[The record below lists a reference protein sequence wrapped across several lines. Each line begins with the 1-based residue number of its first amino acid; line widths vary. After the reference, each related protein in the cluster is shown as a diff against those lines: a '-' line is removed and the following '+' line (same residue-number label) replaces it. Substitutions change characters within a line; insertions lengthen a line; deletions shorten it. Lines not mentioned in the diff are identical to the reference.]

1 MATFLH
7 RLGRGAF
14 RRRWLTLLLWA
25 VVLGIAG
32 AVAAGSSGGS
42 GGSNVT
48 LPGIEAQKAYDVLD
62 EKFPAANADG
72 ASARVVVRAP
82 DGQKLADSGPRAEVR
97 SLLGALKDS
106 SPSVASVADPFAA
119 KTVSADGTTGYAQVT
134 YKAKAAELS
143 DADHNRLDDA
153 LDAAREHGLTVE
165 ASGSA
170 LAPAESASSSEAIGF
185 MLAALILVITFGSF
199 IAAGMPLL
207 TAVVGVGVTMG
218 AITALTAALNLN
230 SSTSALATML
240 GIAVGIDYALFIV
253 SRYRSERAA
262 GHEAREAAGR
272 ANGTAGSAVVFA
284 GLTVVIALVGLAV
297 VNLPILTAMGM
308 AGAGAVVVAVL
319 VAITL
324 VPALLALAPDR
335 VLGRTSRKKSR
346 QESGQKSGQ
355 ESRQES
361 RQESGPKSRPKTTA
375 SKPPAAERWA
385 AFVLRRPWKVLILAV
400 LGLGVIAL
408 PATQL
413 ELGLPDDSSKP
424 TSTTERKAYDMLA
437 ESFGPGFNGPL
448 TLVVSGGDPA
458 ATKTAV
464 GQLDG
469 RVKDLKDVAAVTPAT
484 YNPSGDTAMITVVPK
499 SSPSSEQ
506 TKDLVHTIRDQAHG
520 VETAT
525 GAQALV
531 SGTTAMN
538 IDVAAKFSAAI
549 VPYLA
554 LVVGLAF
561 LVLILVFR
569 SILVPLK
576 AALGFLLSV
585 LASLGVVVAV
595 FQWGWFKDLFG
606 LQTTGPIMSLM
617 PILMVGIV
625 FGLAMDY
632 QVFLVTRIRE
642 AYVHGAD
649 SRTAI
654 TEGFRHSG
662 KVVMAA
668 ALIMTGVFGGFIGG
682 ADAMIK
688 SLGLGLA
695 AAVIFDAFV
704 VRMTIVPAVL
714 ALLGQR
720 AWSLPGWID
729 RRLPHVDIEGE
740 KLGDAIPAS
749 AEPAHRDADFT
760 PTR

>member
-7 RLGRGAF
+7 RIGRGAF
-14 RRRWLTLLLWA
+14 KRRWLTLLLWA

-32 AVAAGSSGGS
+32 AAAAGSSGS
-42 GGSNVT
+42 SNSNIT
-48 LPGIEAQKAYDVLD
+48 LPGIEAQKAYDVLG

-82 DGQKLADSGPRAEVR
+82 DGEKLADSGPRAEVS
-97 SLLGALKDS
+97 SLLKDLEAS
-106 SPSVASVADPFAA
+106 SPRVASVADPFAA
-119 KTVSADGTTGYAQVT
+119 KTISADGTTGYAQVT
-134 YKAKAAELS
+134 YKAKAADLT
-143 DADHNRLDDA
+143 DADHHRVDDA
-153 LDAAREHGLTVE
+153 LDAARDQGLTVE

-170 LAPAESASSSEAIGF
+170 LSPAESGSSSEALGF
-185 MLAALILVITFGSF
+185 VLAALILVITFGSF

-207 TAVVGVGVTMG
+207 TALVGVGVTMS
-218 AITALTAALNLN
+218 AVSALTAALDLS
-230 SSTSALATML
+230 SSTSALAAML

-253 SRYRSERAA
+253 SRYGSERAA
-262 GHEAREAAGR
+262 GHDAREAAAR

-297 VNLPILTAMGM
+297 VNLPVLTAMGM
-308 AGAGAVVVAVL
+308 AGAGAVIIAVL

-324 VPALLALAPDR
+324 VPALLAFAPDR
-335 VLGRTSRKKSR
+335 ALGRSSSRKPAR
-346 QESGQKSGQ
+346 T
-355 ESRQES
+355 
-361 RQESGPKSRPKTTA
+361 KTTA
-375 SKPPAAERWA
+375 LKPPTAERWA
-385 AFVLRRPWKVLILAV
+385 AFVLRRPWKVLLFSV

-408 PATQL
+408 PATKL

-424 TSTTERKAYDMLA
+424 TATTERKAYDMLT

-448 TLVVSGGDPA
+448 TLVVSDSDAA

-464 GQLDG
+464 GQLTD
-469 RVKDLKDVAAVTPAT
+469 RVADLKDVAAVTPAI
-484 YNPSGDTAMITVVPK
+484 YNPAGDTAMVTVVPK
-499 SSPSSEQ
+499 SPPASEQ
-506 TKDLVHTIRDQAHG
+506 TNDLVHTIRDQAQG
-520 VETAT
+520 VRTAT

-538 IDVAAKFSAAI
+538 IDVAAKFSAAMF
-549 VPYLA
+549 PYLA

-585 LASLGVVVAV
+585 LASLGAVVAV

-606 LQTTGPIMSLM
+606 LQATGPIMSLM
-617 PILMVGIV
+617 PILLVGIV

-642 AYVHGAD
+642 AYVHGAEP
-649 SRTAI
+649 RAAI

-662 KVVMAA
+662 KVVIAA
-668 ALIMTGVFGGFIGG
+668 ALIMTGVFGGFVGG
-682 ADAMIK
+682 DDAMIK
-688 SLGLGLA
+688 SLGFGLA
-695 AAVIFDAFV
+695 VAVIFDAFV

-720 AWSLPGWID
+720 AWSLPGWLD

-740 KLGDAIPAS
+740 KLGSAVPAPH
-749 AEPAHRDADFT
+749 EPAPRDADFT

>member
-7 RLGRGAF
+7 RIGRGAF
-14 RRRWLTLLLWA
+14 KRRWLTLLLWA

-32 AVAAGSSGGS
+32 AAAAGSSGS
-42 GGSNVT
+42 SSNSNIT
-48 LPGIEAQKAYDVLD
+48 LPGIEAQKAYDVLG

-82 DGQKLADSGPRAEVR
+82 DGEKLADSGPRAEVS
-97 SLLGALKDS
+97 SLLKDLKAS
-106 SPSVASVADPFAA
+106 SPRVASVSDPFAA
-119 KTVSADGTTGYAQVT
+119 KTISADGTTGYAQVT
-134 YKAKAAELS
+134 YKAKAADLT
-143 DADHNRLDDA
+143 DADHNRVDDA
-153 LDAAREHGLTVE
+153 LDAARDQGLTVE

-170 LAPAESASSSEAIGF
+170 LAPAESGSSSEALGF
-185 MLAALILVITFGSF
+185 VLAALILVITFGSL

-207 TAVVGVGVTMG
+207 TALIGVGVTMS
-218 AITALTAALNLN
+218 AITALTAALDLS
-230 SSTSALATML
+230 SSTSALAAML

-262 GHEAREAAGR
+262 GHDAREAAAR

-297 VNLPILTAMGM
+297 VNLPVLTAMGM
-308 AGAGAVVVAVL
+308 AGAGAVIVAVL

-324 VPALLALAPDR
+324 VPALLAFAPDR
-335 VLGRTSRKKSR
+335 ALGRSSSRKPAR
-346 QESGQKSGQ
+346 T
-355 ESRQES
+355 
-361 RQESGPKSRPKTTA
+361 KTTA
-375 SKPPAAERWA
+375 LKPPAAERWA
-385 AFVLRRPWKVLILAV
+385 AFVLRRPWKVLLFSV

-408 PATQL
+408 PATKL

-424 TSTTERKAYDMLA
+424 TATTERKAYDMLT

-448 TLVVSGGDPA
+448 TLVVSDSDPA
-458 ATKTAV
+458 ATKAAV
-464 GQLDG
+464 GQLTDH
-469 RVKDLKDVAAVTPAT
+469 VADLKDVAAVTPAT
-484 YNPSGDTAMITVVPK
+484 YNPAGDTAMVTVVPK
-499 SSPSSEQ
+499 SSPASEQ
-506 TKDLVHTIRDQAHG
+506 TNDLVHTIRDQAQG
-520 VETAT
+520 VQAAT

-538 IDVAAKFSAAI
+538 IDVAAKFSAAMF
-549 VPYLA
+549 PYLA

-585 LASLGVVVAV
+585 LASLGAVVAV

-606 LQTTGPIMSLM
+606 LQTAGPIMSLM
-617 PILMVGIV
+617 PILLVGIV

-642 AYVHGAD
+642 AYVHGAEP
-649 SRTAI
+649 RAAI

-662 KVVMAA
+662 KVVIAA
-668 ALIMTGVFGGFIGG
+668 ALIMTGVFGGFVGG
-682 ADAMIK
+682 NDVMIK
-688 SLGLGLA
+688 SLGFGLA
-695 AAVIFDAFV
+695 AAVILDAFV

-714 ALLGQR
+714 ALLGER
-720 AWSLPGWID
+720 AWSLPGWLD

-740 KLGDAIPAS
+740 KLGS
-749 AEPAHRDADFT
+749 AVPVPHEPAPSDADFT

>member
-14 RRRWLTLLLWA
+14 KRRWLTLLLWTVA
-25 VVLGIAG
+25 LGVA
-32 AVAAGSSGGS
+32 AAAAAGSSGS
-42 GGSNVT
+42 SNSDIT
-48 LPGIEAQKAYDVLD
+48 LPGIEAQKAYDVLG

-82 DGQKLADSGPRAEVR
+82 DEEKLADSGQRAEVA
-97 SLLGALKDS
+97 LLLKDLKES
-106 SPSVASVADPFAA
+106 SPRVASVADPFTA
-119 KTVSADGTTGYAQVT
+119 KTISADGTTGYTLVT
-134 YKAKAAELS
+134 YKAKAADLT
-143 DADHNRLDDA
+143 DRDHNRLDDA
-153 LDAAREHGLTVE
+153 LDTARDQGLTVE

-170 LAPAESASSSEAIGF
+170 LEPAESGGSSEALGF
-185 MLAALILVITFGSF
+185 VLAALILVITFGSF

-218 AITALTAALNLN
+218 AVSALTAALDLS

-262 GHEAREAAGR
+262 GYDAREAAGR

-324 VPALLALAPDR
+324 VPALLAFAPDR
-335 VLGRTSRKKSR
+335 ILGRSSRRKPTR
-346 QESGQKSGQ
+346 T
-355 ESRQES
+355 
-361 RQESGPKSRPKTTA
+361 KTTA
-375 SKPPAAERWA
+375 LKVPLAERWA
-385 AFVLRRPWKVLILAV
+385 AFVLRRPWKVLLFSV

-408 PATQL
+408 PATKL

-448 TLVVSGGDPA
+448 TLVVSGSDPA
-458 ATKTAV
+458 ATRAAV
-464 GQLDG
+464 GQVTDQ
-469 RVKDLKDVAAVTPAT
+469 VADLKDVAAVTPGT
-484 YNPSGDTAMITVVPK
+484 YNPAGDTAMVTVVPK
-499 SSPSSEQ
+499 SSPASEQ
-506 TKDLVHTIRDQAHG
+506 TNDLVHTIRDQAQD
-520 VETAT
+520 VQAAT

-531 SGTTAMN
+531 AGTTAMN
-538 IDVAAKFSAAI
+538 IDVAAKFSAAMF
-549 VPYLA
+549 PYLA
-554 LVVGLAF
+554 LIVGLAF

-585 LASLGVVVAV
+585 LASLGAVVAV

-606 LQTTGPIMSLM
+606 LQATGPVMSLM
-617 PILMVGIV
+617 PILLVGIV

-642 AYVHGAD
+642 AYVHGAE
-649 SRTAI
+649 SRAAI

-662 KVVMAA
+662 TVVIAA

-682 ADAMIK
+682 DDAMIK
-688 SLGLGLA
+688 SLGFGLA
-695 AAVIFDAFV
+695 VAVIFDAFV

-740 KLGDAIPAS
+740 KLGSAVPAPL
-749 AEPAHRDADFT
+749 EPAPAEADFS

>member
-32 AVAAGSSGGS
+32 AAAAGSSGG
-42 GGSNVT
+42 GDSNVT
-48 LPGIEAQKAYDVLD
+48 LPGIEAQKAYDVL
-62 EKFPAANADG
+62 EKKFPAANADG

-82 DGQKLADSGPRAEVR
+82 EGRKLADRGPRAEVEA
-97 SLLGALKDS
+97 LLGDLKDS
-106 SPSVASVADPFAA
+106 SPRVASVADPFAA

-134 YKAKAAELS
+134 YKAKAADLT
-143 DADHNRLDDA
+143 DADHDRLDDA
-153 LDAAREHGLTVE
+153 LDTAREQGLTVE

-170 LAPAESASSSEAIGF
+170 LAPDAEAASSEAIGF
-185 MLAALILVITFGSF
+185 VLAALILVITFGSF
-199 IAAGMPLL
+199 IAAGLPLL
-207 TAVVGVGVTMG
+207 TAVVGVGATMG
-218 AITALTAALNLN
+218 AITALTAALDLN

-262 GHEAREAAGR
+262 GHGAREAAAR

-284 GLTVVIALVGLAV
+284 GVTVVIALAGLAV

-324 VPALLALAPDR
+324 VPALLAFAPER
-335 VLGRTSRKKSR
+335 VLGRTSQKKSNK
-346 QESGQKSGQ
+346 ESNDQSNKQ
-355 ESRQES
+355 
-361 RQESGPKSRPKTTA
+361 SRPKTAA
-375 SKPPAAERWA
+375 SKAPVAERWA
-385 AFVLRRPWKVLILAV
+385 AFVLRRPWKVLLFSV

-408 PATQL
+408 PATRL

-424 TSTTERKAYDMLA
+424 TSTTERKAYDLLA

-458 ATKTAV
+458 VTKTAV
-464 GQLDG
+464 GELDG

-484 YNPSGDTAMITVVPK
+484 YNPAGDTAMVTVVPK

-506 TKDLVHTIRDQAHG
+506 TKDLVHTIREQAQG

-569 SILVPLK
+569 SVLVPLK

-606 LQTTGPIMSLM
+606 LETTGPIMSLM
-617 PILMVGIV
+617 PILLVGIV

-662 KVVMAA
+662 KVVAAA
-668 ALIMTGVFGGFIGG
+668 ALIMTGVFGGFVGG

-695 AAVIFDAFV
+695 AAVVFDAFV

-720 AWSLPGWID
+720 AWSLPGWLD

-740 KLGDAIPAS
+740 KLDTAIPAS
-749 AEPAHRDADFT
+749 SEPGHRDADFT
-760 PTR
+760 PTH

>member
-7 RLGRGAF
+7 RIGRGAF
-14 RRRWLTLLLWA
+14 KRRWLTLLLWA

-32 AVAAGSSGGS
+32 AAAAGSSGS
-42 GGSNVT
+42 SSNSNIT
-48 LPGIEAQKAYDVLD
+48 LPGIEAQKAYDVLG

-82 DGQKLADSGPRAEVR
+82 DGEKLAASGPRAEVS
-97 SLLGALKDS
+97 SLLKDLKAS
-106 SPSVASVADPFAA
+106 SPRVASVSDPFAA
-119 KTVSADGTTGYAQVT
+119 KTISADGTTGYAQVT
-134 YKAKAAELS
+134 YKAKAADLT
-143 DADHNRLDDA
+143 DADHNRVDDA
-153 LDAAREHGLTVE
+153 LDAARDQGLTVE

-170 LAPAESASSSEAIGF
+170 LAPAESGSSSEALGF
-185 MLAALILVITFGSF
+185 VLAALILVITFGSL

-207 TAVVGVGVTMG
+207 TALIGVGVTMS
-218 AITALTAALNLN
+218 AITALTAALDLS
-230 SSTSALATML
+230 SSTSALAAML

-262 GHEAREAAGR
+262 GHDAREAAAR

-297 VNLPILTAMGM
+297 VNLPVLTAMGM
-308 AGAGAVVVAVL
+308 AGAGAVIVAVL

-324 VPALLALAPDR
+324 VPALLAFAPDR
-335 VLGRTSRKKSR
+335 ALGRSSSRKPAR
-346 QESGQKSGQ
+346 T
-355 ESRQES
+355 
-361 RQESGPKSRPKTTA
+361 KTTA
-375 SKPPAAERWA
+375 LKPPAAERWA
-385 AFVLRRPWKVLILAV
+385 AFVLRRPWKVLLFSV

-408 PATQL
+408 PATKL

-424 TSTTERKAYDMLA
+424 TATTERKAYDMLT

-448 TLVVSGGDPA
+448 TLVVSDSDPA
-458 ATKTAV
+458 ATKAAV
-464 GQLDG
+464 GQLTDH
-469 RVKDLKDVAAVTPAT
+469 VADLKDVAAVTPAT
-484 YNPSGDTAMITVVPK
+484 YNPAGDTAMVTVVPK
-499 SSPSSEQ
+499 SSPASEQ
-506 TKDLVHTIRDQAHG
+506 TNDLVHTIRDQAQG
-520 VETAT
+520 VQTAT

-531 SGTTAMN
+531 SGSTAMN
-538 IDVAAKFSAAI
+538 IDVAAKFSAAMF
-549 VPYLA
+549 PYLA

-585 LASLGVVVAV
+585 LASLGAVVAV

-606 LQTTGPIMSLM
+606 LQTAGPIMSLM
-617 PILMVGIV
+617 PILLVGIV

-642 AYVHGAD
+642 AYVHGAEP
-649 SRTAI
+649 RAAI

-662 KVVMAA
+662 KVVIAA
-668 ALIMTGVFGGFIGG
+668 ALIMTGVFGGFVGG
-682 ADAMIK
+682 NDVMIK
-688 SLGLGLA
+688 SLGFGLA
-695 AAVIFDAFV
+695 AAVILDAFV

-714 ALLGQR
+714 ALLGER
-720 AWSLPGWID
+720 AWSLPGWLD

-740 KLGDAIPAS
+740 KLGS
-749 AEPAHRDADFT
+749 AVPVPHEPAPTDADFT

>member
-7 RLGRGAF
+7 RIGRGAF
-14 RRRWLTLLLWA
+14 KRRWLTLLLWA

-32 AVAAGSSGGS
+32 AAAAGSSGS
-42 GGSNVT
+42 SSNSNIT
-48 LPGIEAQKAYDVLD
+48 LPGIEAQKAYDVLG

-82 DGQKLADSGPRAEVR
+82 DGEKLADSGPRAEVS
-97 SLLGALKDS
+97 SLLKDLKAS
-106 SPSVASVADPFAA
+106 SPRVASVSDPFAA
-119 KTVSADGTTGYAQVT
+119 KTISADGTTGYAQVT
-134 YKAKAAELS
+134 YKAKAADLT
-143 DADHNRLDDA
+143 DADHNRVDDA
-153 LDAAREHGLTVE
+153 LDAARDQGLTVE

-170 LAPAESASSSEAIGF
+170 LAPAESGSSSEALGF
-185 MLAALILVITFGSF
+185 VLAALILVITFGSL

-207 TAVVGVGVTMG
+207 TALIGVGVTMS
-218 AITALTAALNLN
+218 AITALTAALDLS
-230 SSTSALATML
+230 SSTSALAAML

-262 GHEAREAAGR
+262 GHDAREAAAR

-297 VNLPILTAMGM
+297 VNLPVLTAMGM
-308 AGAGAVVVAVL
+308 AGAGAVIIAVL

-324 VPALLALAPDR
+324 VPALLAFAPDR
-335 VLGRTSRKKSR
+335 ALGRSSSRKPAR
-346 QESGQKSGQ
+346 T
-355 ESRQES
+355 
-361 RQESGPKSRPKTTA
+361 KTTA
-375 SKPPAAERWA
+375 LKPPAAERWA
-385 AFVLRRPWKVLILAV
+385 AFVLRRPWKVLLFSV

-408 PATQL
+408 PATKL

-424 TSTTERKAYDMLA
+424 TTTTERKAYDMLT

-448 TLVVSGGDPA
+448 TLVVSDSDPA
-458 ATKTAV
+458 ATKAAV
-464 GQLDG
+464 GQLTDH
-469 RVKDLKDVAAVTPAT
+469 VADLKDVAAVTPAT
-484 YNPSGDTAMITVVPK
+484 YNPAGDTAMVTVVPK
-499 SSPSSEQ
+499 SSPASEQ
-506 TKDLVHTIRDQAHG
+506 TNDLVHTIRDQAQG
-520 VETAT
+520 VQTAT

-538 IDVAAKFSAAI
+538 IDVAAKFSAAMF
-549 VPYLA
+549 PYLA

-585 LASLGVVVAV
+585 LASLGAVVAV

-606 LQTTGPIMSLM
+606 LQTAGPIMSLM
-617 PILMVGIV
+617 PILLVGIV

-642 AYVHGAD
+642 AYVHGAEP
-649 SRTAI
+649 RAAI

-662 KVVMAA
+662 KVVIAA
-668 ALIMTGVFGGFIGG
+668 ALIMTGVFGGFVGG
-682 ADAMIK
+682 NDVMIK
-688 SLGLGLA
+688 SLGFGLA
-695 AAVIFDAFV
+695 AAVILDAFV

-714 ALLGQR
+714 ALLGER
-720 AWSLPGWID
+720 AWSLPGWLD

-740 KLGDAIPAS
+740 KLGS
-749 AEPAHRDADFT
+749 AVPVPHEPAPSDADFT

>member
-7 RLGRGAF
+7 RIGRGAF
-14 RRRWLTLLLWA
+14 KRRWLTLLLWA
-25 VVLGIAG
+25 VVLGVAG
-32 AVAAGSSGGS
+32 AAAAGSSGS
-42 GGSNVT
+42 SNSNIT
-48 LPGIEAQKAYDVLD
+48 LPGIEAQKAYDVLG

-72 ASARVVVRAP
+72 ASALVVVRAP
-82 DGQKLADSGPRAEVR
+82 DGEKLADSGLRAEVS
-97 SLLGALKDS
+97 SLLKDLKAS
-106 SPSVASVADPFAA
+106 SPRVASVADPFAA
-119 KTVSADGTTGYAQVT
+119 KTISADGATGYAQVT
-134 YKAKAAELS
+134 YKAKAADLT
-143 DADHNRLDDA
+143 DADHKRLDDA
-153 LDAAREHGLTVE
+153 LEASRDQGLTVE

-170 LAPAESASSSEAIGF
+170 LAPAESGSSSEALGF
-185 MLAALILVITFGSF
+185 VLAALILVITFGSF

-218 AITALTAALNLN
+218 AVSALTAALDLS

-262 GHEAREAAGR
+262 GFDAREAVGR

-324 VPALLALAPDR
+324 VPALLAFAPDR
-335 VLGRTSRKKSR
+335 VLGRGSRRKPIR
-346 QESGQKSGQ
+346 T
-355 ESRQES
+355 
-361 RQESGPKSRPKTTA
+361 KTPA
-375 SKPPAAERWA
+375 LKPRVAERWA
-385 AFVLRRPWKVLILAV
+385 AFVLRRPWKVLLFSV

-408 PATQL
+408 PATKL

-424 TSTTERKAYDMLA
+424 TATTERKAYDMLA

-448 TLVVSGGDPA
+448 TLVVSDSDPA
-458 ATKTAV
+458 ATKAAV
-464 GQLDG
+464 GQLTDH
-469 RVKDLKDVAAVTPAT
+469 VVDLKDVAAVTPAT
-484 YNPSGDTAMITVVPK
+484 YNPAGDTAMVTVVPK
-499 SSPSSEQ
+499 SSPASEQ
-506 TKDLVHTIRDQAHG
+506 TNDLVHTIRDQAQD
-520 VETAT
+520 VQTAT

-531 SGTTAMN
+531 SGSTAMN
-538 IDVAAKFSAAI
+538 IDVAAKFSAAMF
-549 VPYLA
+549 PYLT
-554 LVVGLAF
+554 LIVGLAF

-585 LASLGVVVAV
+585 LASLGAVVAV

-606 LQTTGPIMSLM
+606 LQATGPVMSLM
-617 PILMVGIV
+617 PILLVGIV

-642 AYVHGAD
+642 AYVHGAEP
-649 SRTAI
+649 RAAI

-662 KVVMAA
+662 KVVIAA
-668 ALIMTGVFGGFIGG
+668 ALIMTGVFGGFVGG
-682 ADAMIK
+682 DDAMIK
-688 SLGLGLA
+688 SLGFGLA
-695 AAVIFDAFV
+695 VAVIFDAFV

-720 AWSLPGWID
+720 AWSLPGWLD

-740 KLGDAIPAS
+740 KLDSAVPAPH
-749 AEPAHRDADFT
+749 EPTPRGADFT
-760 PTR
+760 PIR

>member
-7 RLGRGAF
+7 RIGRAAF
-14 RRRWLTLLLWA
+14 KRRWLTLLLWA

-32 AVAAGSSGGS
+32 AAAAGSSGS
-42 GGSNVT
+42 SSNSNIT
-48 LPGIEAQKAYDVLD
+48 LPGIEAQKAYDVLG

-82 DGQKLADSGPRAEVR
+82 DGEKLADSGPRAEVS
-97 SLLGALKDS
+97 SLLKGLKTS
-106 SPSVASVADPFAA
+106 SPRVASVADPFAA
-119 KTVSADGTTGYAQVT
+119 KTISADGTTGYAQVT
-134 YKAKAAELS
+134 YKAKAADLT
-143 DADHNRLDDA
+143 DADHKRVDDA
-153 LDAAREHGLTVE
+153 LDAARDQGLTVE

-170 LAPAESASSSEAIGF
+170 LAPAESGSSSEALGF
-185 MLAALILVITFGSF
+185 VLAALILVITFGSF

-207 TAVVGVGVTMG
+207 TALIGVGVTMS
-218 AITALTAALNLN
+218 AITALTAALDLS
-230 SSTSALATML
+230 SSTSALAAML

-262 GHEAREAAGR
+262 GHDAREAAAR

-297 VNLPILTAMGM
+297 VNLPVLTAMGV

-324 VPALLALAPDR
+324 VPALLAFAPDR
-335 VLGRTSRKKSR
+335 ALGRGSSRKPAR
-346 QESGQKSGQ
+346 T
-355 ESRQES
+355 
-361 RQESGPKSRPKTTA
+361 KTTA
-375 SKPPAAERWA
+375 TTALKPPAAERWA
-385 AFVLRRPWKVLILAV
+385 AFVLRRPWKVLLFSV

-408 PATQL
+408 PATRL
-413 ELGLPDDSSKP
+413 ELGLPDDGSKP
-424 TSTTERKAYDMLA
+424 TATTERKAYDMLT

-448 TLVVSGGDPA
+448 TLVVSDSDPA

-464 GQLDG
+464 GQLTDH
-469 RVKDLKDVAAVTPAT
+469 VADLKDVAAVTPAT
-484 YNPSGDTAMITVVPK
+484 YNPAGDTAMVTVVPK
-499 SSPSSEQ
+499 SSPASEQ
-506 TKDLVHTIRDQAHG
+506 TNDLVHTIRDLAQG
-520 VETAT
+520 VRTAT

-538 IDVAAKFSAAI
+538 IDVAAKFSAAMF
-549 VPYLA
+549 PYLA

-569 SILVPLK
+569 SILVPIK

-585 LASLGVVVAV
+585 LASLGAVVAV

-606 LQTTGPIMSLM
+606 LQTAGPIMSLM
-617 PILMVGIV
+617 PILLVGIV

-642 AYVHGAD
+642 AYVHGAEP
-649 SRTAI
+649 RAAI

-662 KVVMAA
+662 KVVIAA
-668 ALIMTGVFGGFIGG
+668 ALIMTGVFGGFVGG
-682 ADAMIK
+682 DDAMIK
-688 SLGLGLA
+688 SLGFGLA
-695 AAVIFDAFV
+695 VAVIFDAFV

-720 AWSLPGWID
+720 AWSLPGWLD

-740 KLGDAIPAS
+740 KLGSAIPVPH
-749 AEPAHRDADFT
+749 EPAPRDADFT